1 MSDHINNLLVVLA
14 EECAEVVQAICK
26 IQAFG
31 MDSRHPET
39 GVPNDASLQQEIADV
54 LTVVDMLHDADF
66 LSWSKIEERKELKLE
81 RMKRYRPELFS

>member
-1 MSDHINNLLVVLA
+1 MNDHINNLLVVLA
-14 EECAEVVQAICK
+14 EECAEVVQAIRK

-39 GVPNDASLQQEIADV
+39 GVRNVASLQQEIADV

-66 LSWSKIEERKELKLE
+66 LSWSDIEDARN
-81 RMKRYRPELFS
+81 SNSNV

>member
-1 MSDHINNLLVVLA
+1 MNDHINNLLVVLA

-39 GVPNDASLQQEIADV
+39 GVRNVASLQQEIADV

>member
-1 MSDHINNLLVVLA
+1 MNDRINNLLVVLA
-14 EECAEVVQAICK
+14 EECAEVIQAICK

-39 GVPNDASLQQEIADV
+39 GVLNDASLRQEITDV
-54 LTVVDMLHDADF
+54 LTVVDMLYDAEF
-66 LSWSKIEERKELKLE
+66 LSWNDIEGRKELKLE